1 MLERRHWIHD
11 DDDDDCDLAF
21 KIVGWM
27 YKGPSHLNK
36 AFHESH
42 ESLGIEKKHRNP
54 PSAPCEVRGHDR

>member
-42 ESLGIEKKHRNP
+42 ESLGIEKTSEPTK
-54 PSAPCEVRGHDR
+54 CTLRGKGA